1 MKKLATKLHLILGL
15 ASGLIVLIVSLT
27 GALYV
32 FEQEWR
38 ELTQA
43 KYFCVER
50 QNGVEIPL
58 SKVQQIVAKN
68 YPKEKIT
75 NIRLEKS
82 DSERKVSTIL
92 VATKS
97 KLSLS
102 LNPYSGEIIGVRNM
116 NTDMMSAAVQI
127 HTNLLLGD
135 VGEEIIK
142 WNVLI
147 FFIMVSTGLW
157 LWMPPNIKMLKWV
170 IRFKK
175 NQKPFQRNYDLHR
188 ILGFYASFV
197 LLAISLTGIWWV
209 FESVQHFVYDVTKS
223 PKTLLEKVKQPK
235 SPPQYSSDFSVEKA
249 FDLVNQDPDNVGWTQ
264 AFIQPPKDSTTPL
277 VILFR
282 FPYGMVR
289 KQNRISFDQFTGA
302 ILRADMYKNYSVAD
316 KIRVSNFDWH
326 TGRIGGFF
334 TKILYFVAALFAA
347 SLPITGFLI
356 WWGRRKK
363 TKREAAK
370 KQEIKP
376 KTQVEIPFFQP
387 IFFKK

>member
-1 MKKLATKLHLILGL
+1 MKKIASKLHLILGL

-43 KYFCVER
+43 KYLYVER
-50 QNGVEIPL
+50 QNGEEIPL
-58 SKVQQIVAKN
+58 SKVQQIMAQH
-68 YPKEKIT
+68 YPNEKIT
-75 NIRLEKS
+75 NIRLGKS
-82 DSERKVSTIL
+82 NDYDNVPTIL
-92 VATKS
+92 VVTQK
-97 KLSLS
+97 KLSIS
-102 LNPYSGEIIGVRNM
+102 LNPYSGEVVGVRNM
-116 NTDMMSAAVQI
+116 NNDMMSVAVQI
-127 HTNLLLGD
+127 HTNLLLGN

-147 FFIMVSTGLW
+147 FFIMVLTGLW
-157 LWMPPNIKMLKWV
+157 LWMPPNLSMLKWV
-170 IRFKK
+170 MRFKK

-188 ILGFYASFV
+188 ILGFYASFI
-197 LLAISLTGIWWV
+197 LLIISSTGIWWV
-209 FESVQHFVYDVTKS
+209 FESVQHVVYDVTKS

-235 SPPQYSSDFSVEKA
+235 APSQYSGSFSIEKA
-249 FDLVNQDPDNVGWTQ
+249 FEMVNQDPDNADWTQ
-264 AFIQPPKDSTTPL
+264 AFIQLPKDSATTL
-277 VILFR
+277 AILLR

-302 ILRADMYKNYSVAD
+302 ILRADMYKNYSAAD

-334 TKILYFVAALFAA
+334 TKILYLVAALFAA
-347 SLPITGFLI
+347 SLPVTGFLI

-363 TKREAAK
+363 IKQEIAK
-370 KQEIKP
+370 KQAAKFQI
-376 KTQVEIPFFQP
+376 QVKMLF
-387 IFFKK
+387 